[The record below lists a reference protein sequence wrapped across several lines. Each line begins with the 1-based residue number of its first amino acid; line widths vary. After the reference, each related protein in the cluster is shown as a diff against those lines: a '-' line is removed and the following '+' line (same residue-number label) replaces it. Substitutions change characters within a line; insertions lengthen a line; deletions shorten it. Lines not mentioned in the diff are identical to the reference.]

1 MKYKGYDFAGWATR
15 NDVKCSDGRTIRR
28 DAFKDQDGCKVPLLW
43 SHQHN
48 DPENV
53 LGHAFLEN
61 RPEGVWTYGYFND
74 TYRGQ
79 HAKSM
84 VQHGD
89 IEGLSIWA
97 NNLEQTPTRDVLHGK
112 IRELSLVM
120 AGANPKAGIEEVVMH
135 SDETFDGIIFM
146 GAQEFEM
153 YHAESDTKEDAKE
166 NTKEESKT
174 KEEPASEK
182 EDKTVPEIFDTMNE
196 EQKNAVYAVI
206 GDILDGDS
214 DTDDEVEHADSE
226 GGKTIKEIF
235 DTMNEDQKTAA
246 YFAIG
251 EALKEAG
258 NDSEEEVKHEDI
270 EGGNTEMK
278 HNVFD
283 KETSTQEN
291 TLSHDEMTT
300 IIKDAKTYGG
310 SLKESFLAHAEEY
323 GIQNIDWLFPEART
337 LNNPPEF
344 IKRDMSWVS
353 HVMGRVHK
361 SPFSRIK
368 SVFADITEDE
378 ARAKGYI
385 KGNLKKEE
393 VFSLLKRTTT
403 PTTIYKKQKMDRD
416 DQIDITDFDVV
427 AWLKAEM
434 RMMLDEEIAR
444 AILIGDGRLA
454 SSDDKI
460 NEQNIRPVAFD
471 EDLFNIKAK
480 INVARGAD
488 SDAKAKAFIRAVI
501 KSRKNY
507 KGSGNPTLYT
517 TEDMV
522 TDCLLLTDEMGRDL
536 YDSVEKLKTK
546 LRVKEIVTV
555 EPMEGL
561 TNKEGKPI
569 VAVLVNLN
577 DYNVGADKGGA
588 INMFDDFDID
598 YNQMKYL
605 IETRCSGALVKPFSA
620 ITYTMEEA
628 QS

>member
-214 DTDDEVEHADSE
+214 GTDDEVEHADSE

-628 QS
+628 D

>member
-153 YHAESDTKEDAKE
+153 YHAEDDKEPE
-166 NTKEESKT
+166 TKEEPKEES

-182 EDKTVPEIFDTMNE
+182 DEKTVKEIFDSMNE
-196 EQKNAVYAVI
+196 EQQNAVYAAI
-206 GDILDGDS
+206 GMVLDEDS
-214 DTDDEVEHADSE
+214 ETDDEVEHAESE
-226 GGKTIKEIF
+226 DGKTINDIF
-235 DTMNEDQKTAA
+235 DTMTEDQKNVA
-246 YFAIG
+246 YFMIG
-251 EALKEAG
+251 EAIEEAG
-258 NDSEEEVKHEDI
+258 KNTEEVKHEDI

-283 KETSTQEN
+283 KETSTPEN

-628 QS
+628 